1 MIEWVTHS
9 SQAIKGFPMG
19 DPHDRTFP
27 VYLPP
32 GYSTQASAPYPVV
45 FFLAGFS
52 GKGSAYLA
60 DDSAYGV
67 PLQNRF
73 DQAIAGGSLR
83 PFIGV
88 FPDCTSKLGHSQY
101 VNSPA
106 FGKYMDY
113 LCNELTAFIDE
124 KYPTHR
130 DGLHRILAGHSSGGY
145 GALITGMQRPD
156 AFHWLSVSAADSFF
170 ETNIL
175 PLLNGALIEI
185 NRAGGVQKF
194 VDGVLAKPGP
204 RNIGSREFEAMMT
217 LAMAPCYSPNV
228 KNPPLYGDLFF
239 DLETGAIRPEV
250 WGKYRTWDPINMM
263 DRYVDNLKKLGFI
276 QLECGLQDEHA
287 LQWGHRQIARKLA
300 AHAIPHELN
309 EYPGSHSGH
318 HWRFESRLA
327 RLFEKMP

>member
-1 MIEWVTHS
+1 MIEWVSYS
-9 SQAIKGFPMG
+9 SKAIQDFPMG

-32 GYSTQASAPYPVV
+32 GYSAEASDPYPVV

-52 GKGSAYLA
+52 GKGSGYLV

-67 PLQNRF
+67 PFEKRM
-73 DQAIAGGSLR
+73 DQAIAAGTLR

-113 LCNELTAFIDE
+113 LCNELTAFIDA
-124 KYPTHR
+124 KYRTHG
-130 DGLHRILAGHSSGGY
+130 DSLHRILAGHSSGGF

-156 AFHWLSVSAADSFF
+156 AFHWLSVSAADSYY
-170 ETNIL
+170 EANIFHNVNATL
-175 PLLNGALIEI
+175 MELQ
-185 NRAGGVQKF
+185 RAGGVQPF
-194 VDGVLAKPGP
+194 IDGILSRPGP
-204 RNIGSREFEAMMT
+204 RNISGREFEAMMT
-217 LAMAPCYSPNV
+217 LAMAPCYAPNV

-239 DLETGAIRPEV
+239 DLETGAIRTEV
-250 WGKYRTWDPINMM
+250 WGKYRTWDPINMV
-263 DRYVDNLKKLGFI
+263 DRFAENLKKLGFI
-276 QLECGLQDEHA
+276 QLECGMSDEHA
-287 LQWGHRQIARKLA
+287 LQWGHRQIAKKLA
-300 AHAIPHELN
+300 THGVPHELS
-309 EYPGSHSGH
+309 EYSGGHGGH

-327 RLFEKMP
+327 RLFKLMS